1 MPRKYGDHMDQTTA
15 KAQITN
21 NTFNDEETEIDL
33 IEIIKVLWN
42 KALLIILGVVICGGA
57 AFGISKFLI
66 TPQYTAKSTIYVFTK
81 TTSITSL
88 ADINLG
94 SALAVDFTY
103 IGQTRDV
110 VESVID
116 ELRLNTTYEQLSKSI
131 SITNPDRSHL
141 LEISVTDVDPVAA
154 ANISNSL
161 ADHLREAIADVMTT
175 DKPSM
180 VQRAVIPQQKSS
192 PNNTKNAII
201 GALIGFALVAGI
213 VIARH
218 LMDDTIK
225 TDEDVEKYLHIN
237 TLASFPYIKT
247 REDKE
252 KKGGK
257 SKGQHKAKPKKK

>member
-1 MPRKYGDHMDQTTA
+1 MDQTTA
-15 KAQITN
+15 NAQIVN
-21 NTFNDEETEIDL
+21 NTFNEEETEIDL
-33 IEIIKVLWN
+33 IEIIKVLWS
-42 KALLIILGVVICGGA
+42 KALLIILGVIVCGGA

-103 IGQTRDV
+103 IGKTRDV
-110 VESVID
+110 IESVID
-116 ELRLNTTYEQLSKSI
+116 ELRLDTTYEQLSKSI
-131 SITNPDRSHL
+131 NIVNPDRSHL

-161 ADHLREAIADVMTT
+161 SDHLREAIADVMTT
-175 DKPSM
+175 DKPSI

-201 GALIGFALVAGI
+201 GALIGFVLVAGVVI
-213 VIARH
+213 VRH

-237 TLASFPYIKT
+237 TLASFPYIKI
-247 REDKE
+247 REEKDK
-252 KKGGK
+252 KKAS
-257 SKGQHKAKPKKK
+257 SKHKAKAKHEK